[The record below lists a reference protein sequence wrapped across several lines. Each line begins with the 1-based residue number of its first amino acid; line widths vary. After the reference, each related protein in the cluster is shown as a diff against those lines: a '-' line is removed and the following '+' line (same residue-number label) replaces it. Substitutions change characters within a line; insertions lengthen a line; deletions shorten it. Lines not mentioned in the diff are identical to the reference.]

1 MAGVRLIVD
10 DAEVLAALSRARS
23 GMTDL
28 QPLLSDVGQSL
39 VVSTQE
45 RFATGKGPSGVPW
58 MPLHPRTVARK
69 GGKTLIL
76 VDTARLRNSITYRA
90 SAREV
95 EVGTNVQYAAAHQ
108 FGGTIEIPAR
118 TQEAR
123 RRTETRKRKAADGTE
138 TVWRKGQFAKL
149 QRSKAGGFKTV
160 RGTALETVE
169 IGAHT
174 ITIPARP
181 FLGVDD
187 GDKAAIVDAVEA
199 HVAALIGGAP

>member
-1 MAGVRLIVD
+1 MAGARIIVD
-10 DAEVLAALSRARS
+10 DAEVLAAFGRAS
-23 GMTDL
+23 AGLGDL
-28 QPLLSDVGQSL
+28 APLMADVGQSL
-39 VVSTQE
+39 VLSVDQ
-45 RFATGKGPSGVPW
+45 RFATGHGPGGVPW
-58 MPLHPRTVARK
+58 RPLHPRTVKRK

-76 VDTARLRNSITYRA
+76 VDTARLKNSITYRA

-108 FGGTIEIPAR
+108 FGATIEIPAR

-149 QRSKAGGFKTV
+149 QRTKAGGFKTV
-160 RGTALETVE
+160 RGTALETVA

-187 GDKAAIVDAVEA
+187 GDKAAIVEAVEV
-199 HVAALIGGAP
+199 HIAALIGGAP